1 MPAYDG
7 GNCEEIDEYLLTV
20 KGVIDV
26 REAQGVSV
34 MYTHRVPL
42 EAEVAGPYLS
52 SEVHLTT
59 KGNQVLK
66 LLNLS
71 MTKPFLMQVISTQRE
86 TIILLLVTAVEG
98 NN

>member
-1 MPAYDG
+1 MLENQDW
-7 GNCEEIDEYLLTV
+7 EW
-20 KGVIDV
+20 
-26 REAQGVSV
+26 VSV

-71 MTKPFLMQVISTQRE
+71 ITKPFLMQVISTQRE